1 MMSTFPQTLVEA
13 LDRNQDASKSI
24 TYISGKD
31 DEREVSYP
39 ELKQRA
45 LGLLHHIQQMGAK
58 PGDELIIHLAENEQF
73 IDAFWA
79 CQYGGITAV
88 PLAIGTSD
96 GHRQK
101 VFNVFEKLQ
110 TPFIATSRKALQR
123 LKVYA
128 EEHGK
133 ESVFNKIVK
142 SALMLDR
149 IDDFN
154 QLGERATVTPEQTA
168 FIQFSSGSTGTP
180 KGVVLTHKNLVTNL
194 FGIIECSAFDQRD
207 SFFSWMPLTHDLGII
222 GFHLTPLFVN
232 INQYMMPTE
241 LFVRRPNLWLEKAS
255 EKKATILS
263 SPNFGYKHVLKR
275 FKPENQEGLDL
286 SHVRICF
293 NGAEPISA
301 DLCREF
307 NATMKP
313 FGFSDTAMFTV
324 YGLAEACLAVS
335 FPKLEQEL
343 STIHVIRSTLVEGQP
358 ATLVSEPSEQSIEL
372 VRLGYAITG
381 TEMMIVDQ
389 EGNAVDENV
398 IGRVFIQGENITHGY
413 YHEPELNKKLIS
425 ADGWLDT
432 GDQGLINDGQL
443 VITGRTKDLI
453 IVNGQNYYAPDL
465 ESVCETVEGID
476 LGKVIV
482 CGIRNDQ
489 EAIDELV
496 VFVLYRGELDAF
508 YQTIIDVR
516 RQLNEKSGLDVA
528 HVLPIKTVPKTT
540 SGKVQRFAVAEQFAQ
555 GDFDE
560 IVAAL
565 TEMSETRSTDSS
577 VAAGSS
583 IERMLLDICHTVVA
597 DQKIGLHDNIFEMGT
612 SSLKLAQIHEKIDE
626 SFPDVVE
633 LTDFFDYPTIEELA
647 GFISAKTA

>member
-1 MMSTFPQTLVEA
+1 MNEFPKTLVEA
-13 LDRNQDASKSI
+13 LNNNQDADKGI

-31 DEREVSYP
+31 AEREVSYP
-39 ELKQRA
+39 DLKQRA
-45 LGLLHHIQQMGAK
+45 LGLLHHIQQKGASE
-58 PGDELIIHLAENEQF
+58 GDELIIHLADNEQF

-79 CQYGGITAV
+79 CQYGGIVAV

-110 TPFIATSRKALQR
+110 TPYIATSRKALQR

-128 EEHGK
+128 EEQGK
-133 ESVFNKIVK
+133 ESVYEEIQRKAV
-142 SALMLDR
+142 MLDR
-149 IDDFN
+149 IEEFN
-154 QLGERATVTPEQTA
+154 TLGQCADIKPEQTA
-168 FIQFSSGSTGTP
+168 FIQFSSGSTGDP

-194 FGIIECSAFDQRD
+194 FGIIDCSAFDGKD

-241 LFVRRPNLWLEKAS
+241 LFVRRPNLWLEKSS

-286 SHVRICF
+286 SNVRLCF

-307 NATMKP
+307 NAVMKP
-313 FGFSDTAMFTV
+313 FGWSNTAMFTV

-335 FPKLEQEL
+335 FPKLRQPL
-343 STIHVIRSTLVEGQP
+343 STIHVLRNSLVAGEP
-358 ATLVSEPSEQSIEL
+358 ATIVDTANDQSIEL
-372 VRLGYAITG
+372 VRLGPAITG
-381 TEMMIVDQ
+381 TDMLIVD
-389 EGNAVDENV
+389 ADDDEVAENI
-398 IGRVFIQGENITHGY
+398 IGRVLIKGDNVTLGY
-413 YHEPELNKKLIS
+413 YHEPALNKKLIS

-432 GDQGLINDGQL
+432 GDQGLINDAEL

-453 IVNGQNYYAPDL
+453 IVHGQNFYAPDL
-465 ESVCETVEGID
+465 ESVCESVDGID

-482 CGIRNDQ
+482 CGIRNPE
-489 EAIDELV
+489 EAVDELV
-496 VFVLYRGELDAF
+496 VFVLYRGELDEF
-508 YQTIIDVR
+508 YQTTIDVR
-516 RQLNEKSGLDVA
+516 RELSEKSGLDVA

-540 SGKVQRFAVAEQFAQ
+540 SGKVQRFALSEQFEQ
-555 GDFDE
+555 GEFNE
-560 IVAAL
+560 IIAAL
-565 TEMSETRSTDSS
+565 TELSETRTTDSG
-577 VAAGSS
+577 AAGSP
-583 IERMLLDICHTVVA
+583 IERILLEICHLVVA
-597 DQKIGLHDNIFEMGT
+597 DQKISLTDNIFEMGT

-626 SFPDVVE
+626 MYPDMVE

-647 GFISAKTA
+647 GFIANKVGD